1 MLPRLSTS
9 RAYWNLR
16 AEQVMDRVFNA
27 DEHTLDAV
35 RVQIDAPQPSERRQ
49 WTPGQLS
56 LLTLTLVG
64 ILSTLIVGLQWWSSQ
79 QALQRERNLALI
91 ERLRQRSLETPP
103 TSEDTATEAAQ
114 EPTPALPAIQQ
125 LEPVTIPIP
134 SQSQPTEATPDPLVD
149 VPLLVGVVY
158 SGGDLGSA
166 IFQVGAQSLSAVP
179 GESIAN
185 SGWTLRNV
193 TANGVVIERNG
204 DSRSLSV
211 GGAF

>member
-1 MLPRLSTS
+1 MSPRLSTS
-9 RAYWNLR
+9 KAYWNLR

-27 DEHTLDAV
+27 GEHTLDAV
-35 RVQIDAPQPSERRQ
+35 RVQVDAPQPRKRRQ

-56 LLTLTLVG
+56 LLTLTFVG
-64 ILSTLIVGLQWWSSQ
+64 ILGTLIVGLQWWSSQ

-91 ERLRQRSLETPP
+91 ERLRQRSLKTPP
-103 TSEDTATEAAQ
+103 TGEDTATEAPQ
-114 EPTPALPAIQQ
+114 EPTPALPAIEQ

-134 SQSQPTEATPDPLVD
+134 SQSQATEATPGPLVD

-204 DSRSLSV
+204 ESRSLSV

>member
-1 MLPRLSTS
+1 
-9 RAYWNLR
+9 
-16 AEQVMDRVFNA
+16 MDRVFNA

-91 ERLRQRSLETPP
+91 DRLRQRSLETPP
-103 TSEDTATEAAQ
+103 TGEDTATEAAQ

-134 SQSQPTEATPDPLVD
+134 SQSQSQPTEATPDPLVD

>member
-1 MLPRLSTS
+1 
-9 RAYWNLR
+9 
-16 AEQVMDRVFNA
+16 MDRVFNA

-35 RVQIDAPQPSERRQ
+35 RVQVDAPQPSKRRQ

-56 LLTLTLVG
+56 LLTMTLVG

-91 ERLRQRSLETPP
+91 DRLRQRSLETPP
-103 TSEDTATEAAQ
+103 TGEDTATEAAQ

-134 SQSQPTEATPDPLVD
+134 SQSQSQPTEATPDPLVD

>member
-1 MLPRLSTS
+1 
-9 RAYWNLR
+9 
-16 AEQVMDRVFNA
+16 MDRVFNA

-35 RVQIDAPQPSERRQ
+35 RVQVDAPQPSKRRQ

-56 LLTLTLVG
+56 LLTMTLVG
-64 ILSTLIVGLQWWSSQ
+64 ILSTLIVGVQWWSSQ

-91 ERLRQRSLETPP
+91 DRLRQRSLETPP
-103 TSEDTATEAAQ
+103 TGEDTATEAAQ

-134 SQSQPTEATPDPLVD
+134 SQSQSQPTEATPDPLVD